1 MKLNSVVSCAII
13 ASSALSS
20 GFVQANDLFLFTDN
34 SNRLPS
40 DPDRDSKDTL
50 DVELADIDSD
60 GDLDLFLIEGS
71 ASGTGFQNRL
81 WINDGGGNFTDET
94 DQRMPTLANNSIEID
109 LADVDGDNDLDAVV
123 SNLGPT
129 ELLINDGSG
138 VFTARVVSAV
148 TQPGPPGFAVPFPPF
163 FTKISAEAIFVDVDG
178 DGDQDI
184 LISNE
189 NPFPGGQPGDVNE
202 LLINDGNGNFSDESS
217 RLPIVVDNTSG
228 MAAGDVDSDG
238 DIDLVIGN
246 LGQNTVYVNDGT
258 GRFSDETSARFP
270 TLIDSTRKV
279 VLGDMDGDGDL
290 DLVAGN
296 SRNQQTRLYLNDGS
310 GAFTDAT
317 DGNLP
322 RDSATTTDIDVL
334 DLNGDGWLDIF
345 VTNVGDFVSNHGF
358 LGEPNRLYLNKG
370 NGSFVD
376 ATFPRLTMRDGR
388 STNAEFGDVDGDGV
402 ADLVVG
408 NSGGVNQPDLP
419 PPDGAERLFIRHDCN
434 LNTVFCHQSM
444 LDGLKTEIA
453 DLSTARF
460 PDGDMSSRSKRLNRY
475 RKGALT
481 FKSAFAQGALNGGKE
496 TAYGRLVGHVVQ
508 RADGDQYPRDWVIG
522 GAADRINGYGR
533 FSLDVL
539 FGFGL

>member
-1 MKLNSVVSCAII
+1 MNLNSVVLCLLVVA
-13 ASSALSS
+13 SALSS
-20 GFVQANDLFLFTDN
+20 GILYANDLFLYTD
-34 SNRLPS
+34 SSSRLPL

-50 DVELADIDSD
+50 DVELADIDAD

-71 ASGTGFQNRL
+71 ASGLGFQNRL
-81 WINDGGGNFTDET
+81 LINDGGGNFTDET
-94 DQRMPTLANNSIEID
+94 DQRMPSLANNSIEID

-129 ELLINDGSG
+129 ELLINDGFG
-138 VFTARVVSAV
+138 VFTASVISAV

-163 FTKISAEAIFVDVDG
+163 FTKISAEAIFVDVDK
-178 DGDQDI
+178 DGDADI

-202 LLINDGNGNFSDESS
+202 LLINDGNGNFTDESS
-217 RLPIVVDNTSG
+217 RLPRVVDNTSG
-228 MAAGDVDSDG
+228 MASGDIDSDG

-246 LGQNTVYVNDGT
+246 LGQNTIYVNDGT
-258 GRFSDETSARFP
+258 GNFSDETSARFP
-270 TLIDSTRKV
+270 DLIDSTRKV

-296 SRNQQTRLYLNDGS
+296 SRNQQTRLYFNDGS
-310 GAFTDAT
+310 GVFTDAT

-322 RDSATTTDIDVL
+322 IDSATTTDIDVL
-334 DLNGDGWLDIF
+334 DLNEDGWLDIF

-370 NGSFVD
+370 DGTFVD

-388 STNAEFGDVDGDGV
+388 STNAEFGDVDGDGII
-402 ADLVVG
+402 DLVVG
-408 NSGGVNQPDLP
+408 NSGGINQPDLP
-419 PPDGAERLFIRHDCN
+419 PPDGAERLFIRQNCT

-444 LDGLKTEIA
+444 IDGIGTEIA
-453 DLSTARF
+453 SLNIARF
-460 PDGDMSSRSKRLNRY
+460 PDGDMSSRYKRLNQY
-475 RKGALT
+475 RKELLA
-481 FKSAFAQGALNGGKE
+481 FKSVFAQGALDLGKE
-496 TAYGRLVGHVVQ
+496 ATYGKLVQHITQ
-508 RADGDQYPRDWVIG
+508 RVDNKRYPQDWVIG
-522 GAADRINGYGR
+522 DAADRIDGYGR

-539 FGFGL
+539 YRFGL